1 MPGYV
6 RYKIIN
12 LIDKRDH
19 KWIESKVDLIKIIKS
34 KNEVYEEYD
43 QEMRE
48 KGEMKQTVSSKKNI
62 DYDGVRILFILV

>member
-48 KGEMKQTVSSKKNI
+48 KGEMKETVSSKKNI

>member
-48 KGEMKQTVSSKKNI
+48 KGEMNETVSSKKNI